1 MQVRDARTWAVLR
14 TLTVAGTLAAPMAC
28 DSLRHRGF
36 VVVNGCRVHA
46 AGDLAWLPGW
56 LRRRLAWLAT
66 TPSVQADRTCI
77 LVVDTTR

>member
-1 MQVRDARTWAVLR
+1 
-14 TLTVAGTLAAPMAC
+14 MAF
-28 DSLRHRGF
+28 DSRRHRGF
-36 VVVNGCRVHA
+36 VVVSTTRVHA
-46 AGDLAWLPGW
+46 AGDLAW